1 MGKYIDFDEDFIE
14 NMIFG
19 FAMDGRGFAIQGVT
33 FDGDEDLK
41 IKFISMLRL
50 LIKDFEGNLQDVSQT
65 ENVVNSDGEVIA
77 EAELV
82 FLGHDTTKL
91 N

>member
-1 MGKYIDFDEDFIE
+1 MSKYIDFDEDFME

-19 FAMDGRGFAIQGVT
+19 VAMEEKGFIIQGLT
-33 FDGDEDLK
+33 FDGEEDLK

-50 LIKDFEGNLQDVSQT
+50 LIKDLEGNLQDVSQT
-65 ENVVNSDGEVIA
+65 EDVLNSDGEVIA